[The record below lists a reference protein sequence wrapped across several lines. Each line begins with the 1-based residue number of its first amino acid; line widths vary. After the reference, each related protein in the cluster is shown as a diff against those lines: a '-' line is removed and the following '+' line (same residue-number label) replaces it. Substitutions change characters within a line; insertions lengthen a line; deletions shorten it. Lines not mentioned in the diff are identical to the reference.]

1 MLDLPARSRTAT
13 ATARSAPAGSAESLP
28 GRAGGTRRETL
39 TRAQR
44 VLASTALLA
53 LALVGCSGGDKGSN
67 ASPSPSNSNST
78 NGSAASGVPA
88 ELVPFYNQKPRWS
101 GCSGDFECTKVKV
114 PLDYKK
120 PTGDTVELEV
130 IRLPAGDESKRVG
143 SLLINPGGPG
153 ASGVSY
159 ARQARAVLS
168 DDVRNSF
175 DVVGWDPRGVGD
187 SAPVKC
193 LDDKQLD
200 AFLALD
206 GSPDDQSEVR
216 ALDATSKNFAH
227 QCEAR
232 SGKVLPRV
240 GTPDA
245 ARDMDIL
252 RAVLGDAKLNYLGK
266 SYGTFLGAT
275 YAELFPE
282 KVGRVVLDGAIDPS
296 VTSQEMG
303 LAQAGGFEQALDAF
317 IDDCLKQSDCP
328 VGPDT
333 AGAKREI
340 AGILDQADRSPLRTD
355 SGRPLTQSLAILGV
369 AVAMYDSEQ
378 GWPALR
384 IALQRAKSGDGTVLL
399 QLSDIYTD
407 RQSNGHYSSN
417 QNEAIYAVNCL
428 DRPDR
433 SSPAQIEQVE
443 PRFEKE
449 SPTFGDY
456 LAWSS
461 LPCRYWPAKGEPG
474 SGPHKI
480 TAEGAAPIVV
490 VGTTRDPATPY
501 VWAQNLADQLSSGV
515 LLSWDGDGHTAY
527 FRGSSC
533 IDSAVDDYLIKG
545 TVPKDGTRCS

>member
-1 MLDLPARSRTAT
+1 MLDLPARWRTAT
-13 ATARSAPAGSAESLP
+13 ARVRSAPAGPTPSLP
-28 GRAGGTRRETL
+28 GAAGGTRRGTL
-39 TRAQR
+39 TRAHR
-44 VLASTALLA
+44 VIASTALLA
-53 LALVGCSGGDKGSN
+53 LVLVGCSSGDKDSN
-67 ASPSPSNSNST
+67 ASPSPASPSSA
-78 NGSAASGVPA
+78 NGSATSDVPA
-88 ELVPFYNQKPRWS
+88 ELAPFYNQKPRWS
-101 GCSGDFECTKVKV
+101 GCSGDYECTKVKV
-114 PLDYKK
+114 PLDYGK
-120 PTGDTVELEV
+120 PTGDTIELAV
-130 IRLPAGDESKRVG
+130 IRLPAGDGSKRVG

-168 DDVRNSF
+168 DDVRASF

-206 GSPDDQSEVR
+206 GSPDNPSEVQ
-216 ALDATSKNFAH
+216 ALDTTSKKFAD

-232 SGKVLPRV
+232 SEKVLPHV

-275 YAELFPE
+275 YAELFPD
-282 KVGRVVLDGAIDPS
+282 KVGRVVLDGAIDPT

-317 IDDCLKQSDCP
+317 IDDCLKQSGCP
-328 VGPDT
+328 VGPDH
-333 AGAKREI
+333 AGAKAEI
-340 AGILDQADRSPLRTD
+340 AGILDQADRSPLPTG
-355 SGRPLTQSLAILGV
+355 SRPLTQSLAILGV

-384 IALQRAKSGDGTVLL
+384 VALQRAKSGDGSVLL

-433 SSPAQIEQVE
+433 SSPAQIERVE
-443 PRFEKE
+443 PRFEKA

-501 VWAQNLADQLSSGV
+501 VWAQNLAEQLSSGV